1 MCKVAF
7 PVIFLLAFRKHERSA
22 ALRTRDLKVWH
33 RGFSTRVIEELHSL
47 ALRSAGV
54 AFLSATGRGA
64 KALFSLKRTPKS
76 WRPDGFLRLSLL
88 QQLSVYKF
96 LLNFEG
102 KVWRKIFTHCSVCC
116 MHATHRVR
124 KHCFLLGILIAQPSN
139 ARRGNTLRQG
149 VSRHL
154 IKQTT
159 LGSAVET
166 HGIGLHTAVPVH
178 IRLVPAPPDTG
189 YVFRRT
195 DLGGF
200 EIPATVESV
209 AHCGYAT
216 TLMRTGVMLSTVEHL
231 LAALRGLAVDN
242 VFIEVDNLEIP
253 IMDGSAEGFAE
264 IIERAGIVEQPLARR
279 ALLVREKVSFE
290 QGNRRI
296 SVEPGDTYQIDCLI
310 DFAHPMIGTQS
321 LFVELNNGAFSREIA
336 AARTFGFTNEI
347 EALRRANLIR
357 GGSLDNAIV
366 LTPEGMLNET
376 GLRFRDEFVRH
387 KILDIIGDLALL
399 GMPILGKVV
408 AERSGHIMHAG
419 LMSKLLR
426 MRSAWDIVDM

>member
-1 MCKVAF
+1 M
-7 PVIFLLAFRKHERSA
+7 
-22 ALRTRDLKVWH
+22 
-33 RGFSTRVIEELHSL
+33 
-47 ALRSAGV
+47 
-54 AFLSATGRGA
+54 
-64 KALFSLKRTPKS
+64 
-76 WRPDGFLRLSLL
+76 
-88 QQLSVYKF
+88 
-96 LLNFEG
+96 
-102 KVWRKIFTHCSVCC
+102 
-116 MHATHRVR
+116 
-124 KHCFLLGILIAQPSN
+124 
-139 ARRGNTLRQG
+139 
-149 VSRHL
+149 

-159 LGSAVET
+159 LASAVET
-166 HGIGLHTAVPVH
+166 AGVGLHTAVPVR

-231 LAALRGLAVDN
+231 LSALRGLGVDN
-242 VFIEVDNLEIP
+242 VYIEVDNLEIP
-253 IMDGSAEGFAE
+253 ILDGSAEVFADM
-264 IIERAGIVEQPLARR
+264 IEKAGIINQPLARR

-296 SVEPGDTYQIDCLI
+296 SVEPADQYQVDCLI
-310 DFAHPMIGTQS
+310 DFPHPMIGVQQFS
-321 LFVELNNGAFSREIA
+321 IQLNDGAFNREIA
-336 AARTFGFTNEI
+336 AARTFGFTDEI

-366 LTPEGMLNET
+366 LTPDGMLNKT

-426 MRSAWDIVDM
+426 VRSAWDIVDMPEVNVQSPMSNATRPNESPNERPTERPTENPMSKVQSLM

>member
-1 MCKVAF
+1 VR
-7 PVIFLLAFRKHERSA
+7 LL
-22 ALRTRDLKVWH
+22 
-33 RGFSTRVIEELHSL
+33 
-47 ALRSAGV
+47 
-54 AFLSATGRGA
+54 
-64 KALFSLKRTPKS
+64 
-76 WRPDGFLRLSLL
+76 
-88 QQLSVYKF
+88 
-96 LLNFEG
+96 
-102 KVWRKIFTHCSVCC
+102 
-116 MHATHRVR
+116 
-124 KHCFLLGILIAQPSN
+124 
-139 ARRGNTLRQG
+139 
-149 VSRHL
+149 
-154 IKQTT
+154 
-159 LGSAVET
+159 
-166 HGIGLHTAVPVH
+166 
-178 IRLVPAPPDTG
+178 PAPPDTG

-209 AHCGYAT
+209 AHCSYAT

-231 LAALRGLAVDN
+231 LAALRGLNVDN
-242 VFIEVDNLEIP
+242 AFIEVDNLEIP
-253 IMDGSAEGFAE
+253 IMDGSAEDFAQ

-296 SVEPGDTYQIDCLI
+296 SIEPADTYQIECLI
-310 DFAHPMIGTQS
+310 DFTHPMIGVQS
-321 LFVELNNGAFSREIA
+321 LSVELSNGAFSRDIA

-366 LTPEGMLNET
+366 LTSEGMLNET
-376 GLRFRDEFVRH
+376 GLRYRDEFVRH

-419 LMSKLLR
+419 LMAKLLR
-426 MRSAWDIVDM
+426 VRSAWDIVDM

>member
-1 MCKVAF
+1 
-7 PVIFLLAFRKHERSA
+7 
-22 ALRTRDLKVWH
+22 
-33 RGFSTRVIEELHSL
+33 
-47 ALRSAGV
+47 
-54 AFLSATGRGA
+54 
-64 KALFSLKRTPKS
+64 
-76 WRPDGFLRLSLL
+76 
-88 QQLSVYKF
+88 
-96 LLNFEG
+96 
-102 KVWRKIFTHCSVCC
+102 
-116 MHATHRVR
+116 
-124 KHCFLLGILIAQPSN
+124 
-139 ARRGNTLRQG
+139 
-149 VSRHL
+149 L

-159 LGSAVET
+159 LASPVET
-166 HGIGLHTAVPVH
+166 DGVGLHTAVPVH
-178 IRLVPAPPDTG
+178 VRLVPAPPDTG

-231 LAALRGLAVDN
+231 LAALRGLGIDN

-253 IMDGSAEGFAE
+253 IMDGSAENFTE
-264 IIERAGIVEQPLARR
+264 IIESAGIVEQPLARR
-279 ALLVREKVSFE
+279 ALLIREKVSFE
-290 QGNRRI
+290 QGERRI
-296 SVEPGDTYQIDCLI
+296 SVAPADTYQIDCLI
-310 DFAHPMIGTQS
+310 DFSHPMIGVQS
-321 LFVELNNGAFSREIA
+321 LSVELNDGAFGREIA
-336 AARTFGFTNEI
+336 AARTFGFTDEI

-366 LTPEGMLNET
+366 LTPDGMLNKT

-399 GMPILGKVV
+399 GMPILGRVT

-426 MRSAWDIVDM
+426 VRSAWDIVNMPMPRAASIQSSAQPIGA